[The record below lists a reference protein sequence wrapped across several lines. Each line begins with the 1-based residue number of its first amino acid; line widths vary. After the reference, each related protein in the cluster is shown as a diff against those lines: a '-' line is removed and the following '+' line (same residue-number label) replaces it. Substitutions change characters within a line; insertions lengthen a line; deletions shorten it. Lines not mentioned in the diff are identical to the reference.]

1 MSSRRDFLKHTSAMP
16 LAATIPGFF
25 AGQAM
30 AATEPQR
37 TFAPNP
43 QNGWRTFDVT
53 TRVEIEKPHDGMQVW
68 LPLPS
73 IESGYQRSLDNTFS
87 SNGQA
92 HLTSDGTYGARMLH
106 AQFDPGQA
114 RPYVEVTSRVQTRD
128 RAVDWS
134 KAVGTG
140 NEDPATLAQWT
151 QPTELIPTDG
161 IVRSTALRATRG
173 ATDDAA
179 KVRAIYEWVVQNTY
193 REPKVRGCGEGNVK
207 ALLESGD
214 LGGKCAD
221 LNALFVGLCRSV
233 GIPARDLYGV
243 RLAPSA
249 FGYKE
254 LGGNSASL
262 SGAQHCR
269 SEAYLRG
276 HGWVAMDPADVTKVM
291 RQETAQWIKNSNH
304 PVVAPVRKGLFG
316 CCESNW
322 MAFSSAHDV
331 SLPSA
336 KGSKLGFFM
345 YPVAENAGVRLDS
358 YAPDDFRYRITARE
372 IVG

>member
-1 MSSRRDFLKHTSAMP
+1 MSSRRDFLKHSSAIP
-16 LAATIPGFF
+16 LAATVPAFF

-37 TFAPNP
+37 TFDPDP

-53 TRVEIEKPHDGMQVW
+53 TRVEIEKPHDAMQVW

-73 IESGYQRSLDNTFS
+73 IESGYQRSLDDTFS

-92 HLTSDGTYGARMLH
+92 RLTSDGKYGARMLH
-106 AQFDPGQA
+106 ARFDPGQA

-140 NEDPATLAQWT
+140 NEDPATLALWI

-161 IVRSTALRATRG
+161 IVRRTALRATGG
-173 ATDDAA
+173 ATDDVA
-179 KVRAIYEWVVQNTY
+179 KVRAIYEWIVQNTY

-233 GIPARDLYGV
+233 DIPARDLYGV
-243 RLAPSA
+243 RLAPSR

-254 LGGNSASL
+254 LGGNSANL

-269 SEAYLRG
+269 AEAYLRG

-291 RQETAQWIKNSNH
+291 RQETAQWIKDSNH
-304 PVVAPVRKGLFG
+304 AVVAPVHKRLFG

-336 KGSKLGFFM
+336 KGAKLGFFM